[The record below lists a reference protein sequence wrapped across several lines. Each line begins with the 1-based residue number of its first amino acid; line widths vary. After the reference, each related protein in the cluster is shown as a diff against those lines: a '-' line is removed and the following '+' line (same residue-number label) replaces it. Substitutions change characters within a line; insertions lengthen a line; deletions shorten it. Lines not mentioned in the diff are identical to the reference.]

1 MALLK
6 KKKPTNFYDLPE
18 KKRKELMVS
27 AAKSANK
34 QQKALETRYLKLQT
48 QK

>member
-1 MALLK
+1 MKLFK
-6 KKKPTNFYDLPE
+6 KTATNFYGLPE
-18 KKRKELMVS
+18 KKQKELLLK

-34 QQKALETRYLKLQT
+34 QQKSLETKYLKLQP

>member
-1 MALLK
+1 MKLFK
-6 KKKPTNFYDLPE
+6 KTPKNFYDLPE
-18 KKRKELMVS
+18 KKQKELLLK

-34 QQKALETRYLKLQT
+34 QQKTLEARYLKLQT

>member
-1 MALLK
+1 MKLFK
-6 KKKPTNFYDLPE
+6 TKKPTNFYDLPD
-18 KKRKELMVS
+18 KKQKELMLK

-34 QQKALETRYLKLQT
+34 QQKALENRYLKLQT

>member
-1 MALLK
+1 MKLF
-6 KKKPTNFYDLPE
+6 KKPATNFYELPE
-18 KKRKELMVS
+18 KKQKELLLK

-34 QQKALETRYLKLQT
+34 QQKTLETRYLKLQT

>member
-1 MALLK
+1 MKLFKKTQKNFHDLPDKKQKELLLK
-6 KKKPTNFYDLPE
+6 
-18 KKRKELMVS
+18 

-34 QQKALETRYLKLQT
+34 QQKTLEAEYLKLQT

>member
-18 KKRKELMVS
+18 KKQRELMLK
-27 AAKSANK
+27 AAKYANK
-34 QQKALETRYLKLQT
+34 QQKALEIRYNKLQT

>member
-1 MALLK
+1 MKLLK
-6 KKKPTNFYDLPE
+6 KTPRSFFELPE
-18 KKRKELMVS
+18 KKQNELLLK

-34 QQKALETRYLKLQT
+34 QQKTLETRYLKLQT

>member
-1 MALLK
+1 MKLFK
-6 KKKPTNFYDLPE
+6 KADRNFYNLPE
-18 KKRKELMVS
+18 KKQKEVLLK

-34 QQKALETRYLKLQT
+34 QQKSLETKYLKLQT

>member
-1 MALLK
+1 MKLFKRSSRGLYA
-6 KKKPTNFYDLPE
+6 LPE
-18 KKRKELMVS
+18 KKQKELLLK

-34 QQKALETRYLKLQT
+34 KQQALEARYNKLQT

>member
-1 MALLK
+1 MKLFNTT
-6 KKKPTNFYDLPE
+6 KPNNFYALPE
-18 KKRKELMVS
+18 KKQKELMLK

-34 QQKALETRYLKLQT
+34 QQKQLENRYLKLQT

>member
-1 MALLK
+1 MKLFKAQPK
-6 KKKPTNFYDLPE
+6 NYYELPE
-18 KKRKELMVS
+18 KKQKELLLK

-34 QQKALETRYLKLQT
+34 QQKTLENRYLKLQT

>member
-1 MALLK
+1 MKLFK
-6 KKKPTNFYDLPE
+6 KADRNFYNLPE
-18 KKRKELMVS
+18 KKHKELLLK

-34 QQKALETRYLKLQT
+34 QQKTLETEYLKLQT